1 MYQED
6 WKAFEEDEK
15 VLRAQGSRDKDSD
28 VPAKTA
34 KRKSKG
40 VRHHVHAASLSN
52 IADAIQRAAGDGP
65 TQQMTNGQLLSLI
78 ANIIKLEAERVQ
90 GIVR

>member
-1 MYQED
+1 LH
-6 WKAFEEDEK
+6 AIS
-15 VLRAQGSRDKDSD
+15 VHDKDSS

-40 VRHHVHAASLSN
+40 VRHHVHAVSLSN

-65 TQQMTNGQLLSLI
+65 TAQMTNGQLLSLI
-78 ANIIKLEAERVQ
+78 ANIIKLESERVQ
-90 GIVR
+90 QIVR

>member
-1 MYQED
+1 MN
-6 WKAFEEDEK
+6 A
-15 VLRAQGSRDKDSD
+15 RDKSS
-28 VPAKTA
+28 VVAAPR

-40 VRHHVHAASLSN
+40 VRHHVHAVSLSN
-52 IADAIQRAAGDGP
+52 IADAINRAAGDGP
-65 TQQMTNGQLLSLI
+65 TEQMTNGQLLFLV

>member
-1 MYQED
+1 LHAV
-6 WKAFEEDEK
+6 K
-15 VLRAQGSRDKDSD
+15 SRDKDSD
-28 VPAKTA
+28 VAVKKA
-34 KRKSKG
+34 KRSTKG
-40 VRHHVHAASLSN
+40 KRHHVHAASLSN
-52 IADAIQRAAGDGP
+52 IADAISRAAGDGP